1 MESWPHCRSF
11 VRDVVMEIYEGN
23 GGKEDSMFLEITCV
37 IYLFISGLFVG
48 MLVLW
53 FFFLLNQLLTGFICK
68 EHDVLINSKNTKLFA
83 ELWHF

>member
-1 MESWPHCRSF
+1 MESWAHCRSF

-48 MLVLW
+48 MLVLCLC
-53 FFFLLNQLLTGFICK
+53 FFF
-68 EHDVLINSKNTKLFA
+68 S
-83 ELWHF
+83 